1 MSKKTFYLI
10 HSCLSFSKE
19 EKLDFFHVRSKLLFQ
34 FSLSFQLIHVFY
46 VALSLCDLHLMQSL
60 GGYHNQKM
68 GHFPKVHG
76 LNAFTWIS
84 AKIRIKGLESG
95 NARRWK
101 FETLIPRRIWFH
113 RNSIPLDGI
122 RGKSYYNL
130 GDFFDFVTECPN
142 IFFGVA

>member
-1 MSKKTFYLI
+1 
-10 HSCLSFSKE
+10 
-19 EKLDFFHVRSKLLFQ
+19 
-34 FSLSFQLIHVFY
+34 
-46 VALSLCDLHLMQSL
+46 
-60 GGYHNQKM
+60 M

-113 RNSIPLDGI
+113 PNSIPLDGI

-130 GDFFDFVTECPN
+130 GGFL
-142 IFFGVA
+142 